1 MTALIL
7 ILISV
12 CAGELCYIL
21 HIQRQ
26 LQQWLIFLRGLRTA
40 PRQNSFVKGNSILA
54 DINFELN
61 AILEEGRGRLV
72 KLRRAENAQKAL
84 LTDLSHDVRT
94 PLTSLSGYLEALESG
109 TAEDTREYIHVAH
122 RKASDLRELIDLL
135 FQWSRLAAG
144 EEQYQMKTCDI
155 NELTRELVIGHI
167 PALEHREIA
176 LRVDIPQTEWF
187 VSIDRT
193 AYARILDNLLA
204 NAVRHGKC
212 SLIERRIPRRKRQRT
227 WPVHRPGAYGGNVR
241 GDYRPQ
247 RPGRKDH
254 LLSFPAP

>member
-72 KLRRAENAQKAL
+72 KLRRAEN
-84 LTDLSHDVRT
+84 LSHDVRT
-94 PLTSLSGYLEALESG
+94 PLASLSGYLEALESG